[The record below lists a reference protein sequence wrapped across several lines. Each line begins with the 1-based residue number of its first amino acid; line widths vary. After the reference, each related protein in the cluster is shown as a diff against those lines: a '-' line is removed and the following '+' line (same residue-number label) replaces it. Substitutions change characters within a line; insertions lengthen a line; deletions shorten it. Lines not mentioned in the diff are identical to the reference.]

1 MKTSIN
7 FKAVKSDS
15 EAHNFRRKTF
25 DYIRKELTSKN
36 KYWQVDKITDRIQKI
51 EVYCKEKSGR
61 KLQCNAMPIREA
73 VVVIKEDTTMKD
85 LHDLSK
91 RLEEELG
98 IRIFQIAIH
107 KDEGHW
113 DKDSN
118 EWKPN
123 LHAHLVA
130 DWQDLKTGKTLKHQS
145 FHYSRMQDITAECL
159 SMERGTSGSVGR
171 LEAVE
176 FKIKKK
182 EEELQALE
190 QKLDG
195 MKAQLGSGKFQD
207 LIVKNINF
215 FGKQQ
220 VRTEE
225 TIANFGNAY
234 RLFNIELQ
242 KNTDELNAKIRQI
255 IELQKEIASL
265 KNDNMLLKRKNTV
278 LLTDSDVFAGEKKKY
293 LDSVISTLEKTIQ
306 YERMKNPAS
315 DRSDEGKLKEEMNN
329 ICWELSAASHI
340 PFAAFQQIFAVA
352 ELATA
357 LLSLLSFGTSNKQE
371 LEEIPVQK
379 KKKKKTRKTNLS

>member
-25 DYIRKELTSKN
+25 DYIRKELTPN
-36 KYWQVDKITDRIQKI
+36 NEYWDVDKISDRIQKI
-51 EVYCKEKSGR
+51 EAYCKEKSGR

-73 VVVIKEDTTMKD
+73 VVVIKEDTTLKD
-85 LHDLSK
+85 LHDLARK
-91 RLEEELG
+91 LEDELG

-113 DKDSN
+113 NKESK

-145 FHYSRMQDITAECL
+145 FHYCRMQDLTAECL
-159 SMERGTSGSVGR
+159 GMERGTSGSVGR

-207 LIVKNINF
+207 LIVKNTNF

-225 TIANFGNAY
+225 TIANFGNTFK
-234 RLFNIELQ
+234 LFNAELQ
-242 KNTDELNAKIRQI
+242 KSTDELNAKIRQI
-255 IELQKEIASL
+255 TELQGEIVSL
-265 KNDNMLLKRKNTV
+265 KKDNMLLKRKNTV
-278 LLTDSDVFAGEKKKY
+278 LITNPDVFAGEKKNY
-293 LDSVISTLEKTIQ
+293 LDSVTRSLEKSIQ
-306 YERMKNPAS
+306 YERMKSPSS
-315 DRSDEGKLKEEMNN
+315 DRSDNSKLKEEMNK
-329 ICWELSAASHI
+329 ICQELSLKNHI
-340 PFAAFQQIFAVA
+340 PFSAFQQIFTVV
-352 ELATA
+352 ELASE
-357 LLSLLSFGTSNKQE
+357 LFSLLSFGTANEQE
-371 LEEIPVQK
+371 PDYVPLQK
-379 KKKKKTRKTNLS
+379 KKKKKKIYRG

>member
-15 EAHNFRRKTF
+15 EAHNFRRKSF

-36 KYWQVDKITDRIQKI
+36 EYWQVDKITDRIQKI
-51 EVYCKEKSGR
+51 EAYCKEKSGR

-85 LHDLSK
+85 LHDLARK
-91 RLEEELG
+91 LEDELG

-113 DKDSN
+113 DKESK

-159 SMERGTSGSVGR
+159 GMERGTSGSVSR

-225 TIANFGNAY
+225 TIANFGNTF
-234 RLFNIELQ
+234 RLFNAELQ
-242 KNTDELNAKIRQI
+242 KSTDELDAKIRQVT
-255 IELQKEIASL
+255 ELQREIASL

-293 LDSVISTLEKTIQ
+293 LDSVISTLEKTIR
-306 YERMKNPAS
+306 YERIKNPAS
-315 DRSDEGKLKEEMNN
+315 DRSDDSKLKEEMNN
-329 ICWELSAASHI
+329 ICRELSLNSHI
-340 PFAAFQQIFAVA
+340 PFSAFEQIFAVA
-352 ELATA
+352 ELATE
-357 LLSLLSFGTSNKQE
+357 LFSLLSIGSTNHDE
-371 LEEIPVQK
+371 PDDIPIPRK
-379 KKKKKTRKTNLS
+379 KKKKKFNRSQ